1 MKLYQNG
8 ASTYMGGVGTHKRA
22 PRGDVVGWSAA
33 AARRQRQWAW
43 SVDSGA
49 LSGYGYALTLTMIK
63 TPANAV
69 DLHKLRRRY
78 EDRLSRMG
86 AMRTHW
92 VIEWQARGTP
102 HMHAAVYFPAK
113 LDPFER
119 AMLLGHWLAI
129 TAPLYGAEIGGQD
142 VKDIAGPLG
151 WLQYLA
157 KHATRGIAHYQ
168 RNGHPEGWE
177 KTGRLWGYGG
187 DWPIVE
193 PLELDGLSNPEFFRL
208 RRIMR
213 HWSIADATKKGDRNR
228 AVYLKR
234 SPKRVGKTKSRFQ
247 GAAEWI
253 PEEAM
258 LRLVDLFERENR

>member
-8 ASTYMGGVGTHKRA
+8 LSAYMGGVGTHKRS
-22 PRGDVVGWSAA
+22 PRGEVVGWSAA

-43 SVDSGA
+43 SVDSSA
-49 LSGYGYALTLTMIK
+49 LTGYGYALTLTMRE
-63 TPANAV
+63 TPENSTE
-69 DLHKLRRRY
+69 LHKLRRRY
-78 EDRLSRMG
+78 EMRLIRMG
-86 AMRTHW
+86 VIRTHW

-102 HMHAAVYFPAK
+102 HMHLAVYFAEK
-113 LDPFER
+113 LDPFQR
-119 AMLLGHWLAI
+119 SMLVGHWISI
-129 TAPLYGAEIGGQD
+129 TAPTYGADVWGQD
-142 VKDIAGPLG
+142 VNDIDGPLG

-168 RNGHPEGWE
+168 RNGHPEGWN
-177 KTGRLWGYGG
+177 KTGRLWGAGG
-187 DWPIVE
+187 DWPVVE

-213 HWSIADATKKGDRNR
+213 HWAIADAQRKGDHER
-228 AVYLKR
+228 AVYLR
-234 SPKRVGKTKSRFQ
+234 RVPKLIGKTKSRFQ

-253 PEEAM
+253 PEAVV

>member
-8 ASTYMGGVGTHKRA
+8 ASAYMGGVGTHERS

-43 SVDSGA
+43 SVDASG
-49 LSGYGYALTLTMIK
+49 LTGHGYALTLTMGR
-63 TPANAV
+63 TPEDAV
-69 DLHKLRRRY
+69 ALHKLRRQY
-78 EDRLSRMG
+78 EMRLSRMG
-86 AMRTHW
+86 AIRTHW

-102 HMHAAVYFPAK
+102 HMHAAVYFERK
-113 LDPFER
+113 LSPLER
-119 AMLLGHWLAI
+119 IDLLGHWLTVA
-129 TAPLYGAEIGGQD
+129 ALPYGAERFGQD
-142 VKDIAGPLG
+142 LKDIDGPLG

-168 RNGHPEGWE
+168 RNGHPEGWD
-177 KTGRLWGYGG
+177 KTGRLWGHGG
-187 DWPIVE
+187 KWPTVE
-193 PLELDGLSNPEFFRL
+193 PVELDRLSNPEFYRL
-208 RRIMR
+208 RRLMR
-213 HWSIADATKKGDRNR
+213 KWAIADAQKKGDRDR
-228 AVYLKR
+228 VIYLKR

>member
-8 ASTYMGGVGTHKRA
+8 ASAYMGGVGTHERS

-49 LSGYGYALTLTMIK
+49 LTGYGYALTLTLAN
-63 TPANAV
+63 TPENAV
-69 DLHKLRRRY
+69 ELHKLRRDY
-78 EDRLSRMG
+78 EKRLSRMG
-86 AMRTHW
+86 AFRIHW

-102 HMHAAVYFPAK
+102 HIHAAVYFEEK
-113 LDPFER
+113 LNPFER
-119 AMLLGHWLAI
+119 RKLLGHWLEIASP
-129 TAPLYGAEIGGQD
+129 ACGAESWGQD
-142 VKDIAGPLG
+142 VKDIQGPLG

-168 RNGHPEGWE
+168 RNGHPEGWD

-193 PLELDGLSNPEFFRL
+193 PVELDGLSNPEFYRL
-208 RRIMR
+208 RRLMR
-213 HWSIADATKKGDRNR
+213 KWAIADAQKKGDRDR
-228 AVYLKR
+228 VVYLR
-234 SPKRVGKTKSRFQ
+234 RAPKLVGKTKSRFQ